1 MSDKK
6 PENPAQT
13 KPVEAPSVEAPSVKA
28 PSVKAPSV
36 EPSNQEGMFQFARGK
51 NVILLVLVAVWIL
64 AGISAFV
71 YSLYCFTKSG
81 TTAEKILGFL
91 LAMISGPFYFIYV
104 AMYKA
109 YCR

>member
-6 PENPAQT
+6 MENPAQMN
-13 KPVEAPSVEAPSVKA
+13 PVEAPSVEAPSG
-28 PSVKAPSV
+28 
-36 EPSNQEGMFQFARGK
+36 EPSTQGTNMFQFARGR
-51 NVILLVLVAVWIL
+51 NVILLVLATVWIL

-81 TTAEKILGFL
+81 TTAEKILGL
-91 LAMISGPFYFIYV
+91 ILAMIAGPFYFIYV
-104 AMYKA
+104 AMYNA

>member
-6 PENPAQT
+6 TENNAQSNPVET
-13 KPVEAPSVEAPSVKA
+13 KPVEASSEEPPTKGKSMVELAK
-28 PSVKAPSV
+28 
-36 EPSNQEGMFQFARGK
+36 GK
-51 NVILLVLVAVWIL
+51 GVVILVLVTVWIL
-64 AGISAFV
+64 AGIAAFV

-81 TTAEKILGFL
+81 TTAEKILGFI
-91 LAMISGPFYFIYV
+91 LAMIAGPFYFIYV

>member
-6 PENPAQT
+6 TENQAVET
-13 KPVEAPSVEAPSVKA
+13 KPQETKPTEETSE
-28 PSVKAPSV
+28 
-36 EPSNQEGMFQFARGK
+36 EPSTQGKEKGMIQLAKGK
-51 NVILLVLVAVWIL
+51 SVIILVLMTVWIL

-81 TTAEKILGFL
+81 TTAEKILGFII
-91 LAMISGPFYFIYV
+91 AMVSGPFYFIYV
-104 AMYKA
+104 GMYKA

>member
-6 PENPAQT
+6 TENTAQSNPVET
-13 KPVEAPSVEAPSVKA
+13 KPVETKPAE
-28 PSVKAPSV
+28 
-36 EPSNQEGMFQFARGK
+36 EPSTQGTGIAQLTKGK
-51 NVILLVLVAVWIL
+51 GIVALVLVTVWVL

-81 TTAEKILGFL
+81 TTAEKILGL
-91 LAMISGPFYFIYV
+91 ILAMIAGPFYFIYV

>member
-6 PENPAQT
+6 TENEPQSNPVET
-13 KPVEAPSVEAPSVKA
+13 KPVEVSSEKPST
-28 PSVKAPSV
+28 
-36 EPSNQEGMFQFARGK
+36 QEKGIVQLTKGK
-51 NVILLVLVAVWIL
+51 GIVALVLVTVWVL

-81 TTAEKILGFL
+81 TTAEKILGL
-91 LAMISGPFYFIYV
+91 ILAMISGPFYFIYV